1 MFVFYVDN
9 GWFLGDRD
17 ARQPLDMNRSK
28 YIHRRAFTLIEL
40 LVVIAVIAILAALLL
55 PALASAKH
63 HAQDIHCIS
72 NVRQMTASGLMYM
85 NETGQT
91 ILYGDTNTDMGGW
104 MESLN
109 PYGSLSN
116 LILCPSTGIDPNQ
129 PQGIGAGGGTASLAW
144 YFWGLNYSAPIN
156 GSYSINGWLLSYD
169 ETNYSTYSG
178 AAPPLVTNYPQFVFN
193 KPAYVQRPSQT
204 PFFADADWWNEWPM
218 EYDMP
223 APDLSKG
230 ECYNIFGM
238 QRSTIWRHG
247 GKTATAFVSG
257 NVQTLSRLLPKDAAI
272 NIGFD
277 DGHARMVKLND
288 LWSLYWH
295 KNWKPSPTPP

>member
-1 MFVFYVDN
+1 MLTFYIDKR
-9 GWFLGDRD
+9 WFLGEGGGRK
-17 ARQPLDMNRSK
+17 PLDMNRSK
-28 YIHRRAFTLIEL
+28 YQYCRAFTLIEL

-63 HAQDIHCIS
+63 HAQDINCIS
-72 NVRQMTASGLMYM
+72 NLKQLTASGLMYM

-91 ILYGDTNTDMGGW
+91 ILAADTNSDTGGW
-104 MESLN
+104 MELLN
-109 PYGSLSN
+109 PYGSVSN
-116 LILCPSTGIDPNQ
+116 LILCPSTGIVPNQ
-129 PQGIGAGGGTASLAW
+129 PQGIGSGGGTASLAW
-144 YFWGLNYSAPIN
+144 YFWGLNFSAPIN

-178 AAPPLVTNYPQFVFN
+178 APPPEVTNNPQFVFN
-193 KPAYVQRPSQT
+193 KPESVRRAAQT

-218 EYDMP
+218 EFDMP

-230 ECYNIFGM
+230 EAANIDGL

-247 GKTATAFVSG
+247 GKTATSFVSG
-257 NVQTLSRLLPKDAAI
+257 NVQTPSHLLPKDAAI

-277 DGHARMVKLND
+277 DGHAQMVKLND

-295 KNWKPSPTPP
+295 NNWRPSPTPP